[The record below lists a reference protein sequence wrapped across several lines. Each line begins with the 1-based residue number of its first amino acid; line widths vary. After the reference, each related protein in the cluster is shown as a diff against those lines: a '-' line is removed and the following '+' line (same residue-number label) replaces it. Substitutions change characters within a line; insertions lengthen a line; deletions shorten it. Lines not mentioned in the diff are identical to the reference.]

1 MLYYGVFCID
11 KCVVL
16 VVISQYLIL
25 AGVLIGHGYGLSVSW
40 GQVRVGISRLNKAA
54 TIGGAIMVSFFCEH
68 CRKDTT
74 FFSITRALQITG
86 VCRSTVYYWMEHNW
100 VHWCEL
106 PSGRRVICQESLVR
120 QAPKSH
126 ASSRFSTKNYS
137 ESVRKCATR

>member
-1 MLYYGVFCID
+1 
-11 KCVVL
+11 
-16 VVISQYLIL
+16 
-25 AGVLIGHGYGLSVSW
+25 
-40 GQVRVGISRLNKAA
+40 
-54 TIGGAIMVSFFCEH
+54 MVSFFCEH

-74 FFSITRALQITG
+74 FFSITMALQITG
-86 VCRSTVYYWMEHNW
+86 VCRSTVYYWMENSW

-137 ESVRKCATR
+137 ESVQSGSLTPDWPLHIVRGVSGFRRQANTKEGRCTLTRNVGS